1 MESAEIARRFLAYFE
16 QQGHTIVP
24 SASLVADDPTV
35 LDDLVA
41 EDLVNHAAGPQGREG
56 LKRILRT
63 IDDDLGPLSVQ
74 QHHLIGDGDLV
85 AQHLTLHGTHRA
97 STMPL
102 LAPVSPSGRAAAW
115 RTFIHIWRVADG
127 VIVEHWACRDDMGL
141 VEQLSE

>member
-1 MESAEIARRFLAYFE
+1 MYRR
-16 QQGHTIVP
+16 QQAG
-24 SASLVADDPTV
+24 DPTV

-85 AQHLTLHGTHRA
+85 AQHLTLHGTHHA

-115 RTFIHIWRVADG
+115 TFIHIWRVADG

-141 VEQLSE
+141 VEQLSD

>member
-1 MESAEIARRFLAYFE
+1 MNEPTAKEVVEEMHRR
-16 QQGHTIVP
+16 QQGG
-24 SASLVADDPTV
+24 DPTV
-35 LDDLVA
+35 LDDLAA

-63 IDDDLGPLSVQ
+63 IEDDLGPLSVQ

-102 LAPVSPSGRAAAW
+102 LAPVSPCGRAAAW
-115 RTFIHIWRVADG
+115 TFIHIWRVADG